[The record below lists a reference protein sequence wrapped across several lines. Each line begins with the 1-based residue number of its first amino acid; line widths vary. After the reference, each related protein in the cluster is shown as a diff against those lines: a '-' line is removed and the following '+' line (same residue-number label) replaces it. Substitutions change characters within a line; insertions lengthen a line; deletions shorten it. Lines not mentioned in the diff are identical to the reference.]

1 MESIGMQEETSAF
14 FNSPEDAS
22 LNSSLCLIH
31 RSEKG
36 CSEIWRADRM
46 GRFRA
51 LKCLKEEYR
60 GNRLYEDLLRKEF
73 EIGYSLRHPGIVE
86 FYGFVEEPGLGHCIE
101 MEWVDGST
109 LDALRKDKPLDR
121 NLEDGILDEICDALS
136 YLHMRGV
143 VYRDLKPSNIML
155 THDGHHVRLIDFGF
169 SDSAGHSILKASAGT
184 VSFAAPEVLAGGNA
198 DARSDIYSLGLVIGS
213 LSDRHKVVVRKCCE
227 SNPQSRYASVAEV
240 KEALHRRIRIWPW
253 LLAAAVVAVGIAI
266 AALWPFLSRTVESQ
280 PSQQP
285 ADAMETQIHAATEQP
300 ASADPVEVPKDQDA
314 PKALT
319 TPAAQTPSAQK
330 SKTKDATSN
339 KEIKVD
345 TTLIDDLFRQATDLF
360 ED

>member
-1 MESIGMQEETSAF
+1 MESIDMQEDTSAF
-14 FNSPEDAS
+14 FNSPQEAS

-86 FYGFVEEPGLGHCIE
+86 FYGFVEEPELGHCIE

-109 LDALRKDKPLDR
+109 LDALRQDKPLDR
-121 NLEDGILDEICDALS
+121 KLKDGILDEICDALS

-184 VSFAAPEVLAGGNA
+184 VSFAAPEVLAGSTA

-213 LSDRHKVVVRKCCE
+213 LSDRHKAVVRKCCE
-227 SNPQSRYASVAEV
+227 SNPQARYASVAEV
-240 KEALHRRIRIWPW
+240 KEALHRRKRIWPW
-253 LLAAAVVAVGIAI
+253 LLAAVVAVGIVI
-266 AALWPFLSRTVESQ
+266 AALWPGQSGNTMQKQSL
-280 PSQQP
+280 QP
-285 ADAMETQIHAATEQP
+285 AADTLIIQP
-300 ASADPVEVPKDQDA
+300 ASISELEVAAPSVAPKVQDA
-314 PKALT
+314 PKAQN
-319 TPAAQTPSAQK
+319 TPADKTPPAQK
-330 SKTKDATSN
+330 AKTKDAAAD
-339 KEIKVD
+339 KEVKVD